1 MNTRTIRR
9 LFLSRH
15 RKYEKRFAKLFN
27 KSIRG
32 QWQYASRTL
41 DIEQLPTQELERA
54 YQTMYLYIMSEEGV
68 ITWNLYMPDKPI
80 DTKDITD
87 AVARFFAPENQ
98 QQLKV
103 FWETLMRTYLNTYL
117 VTRVFEVSKTTAR
130 QIVAAIEQQRALGKS
145 VDDIR
150 KYLEQEARRQ
160 QIRANTIARTE
171 ATNAMNKSQVL
182 ALNSSGRQWE
192 KAWDAIR
199 DEHTRDAHFAVDP
212 ELWIDLDEPFN
223 VGGELLGYPGDITL
237 GATAGNLVNC
247 RCSLR
252 FREKG
257 QRYGF
262 RQTNR

>member
-1 MNTRTIRR
+1 
-9 LFLSRH
+9 
-15 RKYEKRFAKLFN
+15 
-27 KSIRG
+27 
-32 QWQYASRTL
+32 
-41 DIEQLPTQELERA
+41 
-54 YQTMYLYIMSEEGV
+54 
-68 ITWNLYMPDKPI
+68 TWNLYMPDKQI

-98 QQLKV
+98 QQLRQ
-103 FWETLMRTYLNTYL
+103 FWNTLMNQYLNTYM
-117 VTRVFEVSKTTAR
+117 VTRVLDVSKNTAR
-130 QIVAAIEQQRALGKS
+130 QIVATIEQQRVLGKT
-145 VDDIR
+145 VDEIR
-150 KYLEQEARRQ
+150 KHLEKEARRQ
-160 QIRANTIARTE
+160 QVRANTIARTE
-171 ATNAMNKSQVL
+171 ATNAMNKAQVL

-192 KAWDAIR
+192 KSWDAIR
-199 DEHTRDAHFAVDP
+199 DERTRDAHFAVDP

-237 GATAGNLVNC
+237 GATAWNLCNC

>member
-1 MNTRTIRR
+1 MNTRTLRR

-15 RKYEKRFAKLFN
+15 SKYEKRFAKLFN
-27 KSIRG
+27 KAIRG

-41 DIEQLPTQELERA
+41 DTDQLPTQELERA
-54 YQTMYLYIMSEEGV
+54 YQTMYLYIMGEEGF
-68 ITWNLYMPDKPI
+68 ITWNLYMPDKQI
-80 DTKDITD
+80 EQKDITD

-98 QQLKV
+98 QQLRQ
-103 FWETLMRTYLNTYL
+103 FWNTLMNQYLNTYM
-117 VTRVFEVSKTTAR
+117 VSRVFEVSKTTAR
-130 QIVAAIEQQRALGKS
+130 QIVATIEQQRALGKNIE
-145 VDDIR
+145 DI
-150 KYLEQEARRQ
+150 KKFLEKETRRQ

-171 ATNAMNKSQVL
+171 TTNAMNKSQVL

-199 DEHTRDAHFAVDP
+199 DEHTRDAHFAMSPDM
-212 ELWIDLDEPFN
+212 WIDLDEPFN

-237 GATAGNLVNC
+237 GATAGNLINC
-247 RCSLR
+247 RCNLR

-262 RQTNR
+262 RPSRP